1 MKLRYAAAHATWTDA
16 RIELLKQLW
25 GGGASCSQI
34 ATALGGVSR
43 NAVIGKV
50 HRLALPKP
58 ERKPA
63 RPLRRARR
71 RPQARFTPIVHSTM
85 GNSGEPG
92 LPARACSIAA
102 RARKRARLPRVA
114 CTVALDQF
122 NAAIPSEQRRTLLQ
136 LTRSSCRWPVGEPG
150 KPEFFFCGGRVE
162 MGHPYCAG
170 HCDFAYQ
177 QEERPCAQ
185 STYAA
190 ARSAARSSRI
200 SRLSARG

>member
-1 MKLRYAAAHATWTDA
+1 MSPRRAAADTTWTDA

-25 GGGASCSQI
+25 DEGASCSQI

-50 HRLALPKP
+50 HRLALLRP

-63 RPLRRARR
+63 RPPRPARR
-71 RPQARFTPIVHSTM
+71 RPRVRFTPIAHSTM
-85 GNSGEPG
+85 GSPG
-92 LPARACSIAA
+92 DPELPARMRSIAM
-102 RARKRARLPRVA
+102 RARKHARPSRMA
-114 CTVALDQF
+114 PTVALDQF
-122 NAAIPSEQRRTLLQ
+122 NAAIPSEQRRMLPQ

-162 MGHPYCAG
+162 IGHPYCAG
-170 HCDFAYQ
+170 HCGFAYQ

-185 STYAA
+185 STYAT
-190 ARSAARSSRI
+190 ARPAARSSRI
-200 SRLSARG
+200 SRLSAHG